1 MVNKLSYTNRKGKT
15 YFFREVEGK
24 RGKQIVCST
33 KESESDLSTI
43 PDTHEIV
50 ERPNGQVSCRVK
62 MASDI
67 LPEEIALA
75 RERCPKLVRK
85 GVETVVEVKKK
96 ELLIHSREFSELEEF
111 VRNFAGIRHGAFDAL
126 AARVPFEAVL
136 RFELVDEKNRTFAAH
151 RRCWIG
157 GASDWLFLGEGTL
170 SAMLKKYVVHIEKE
184 SFYNLL

>member
-1 MVNKLSYTNRKGKT
+1 MTEKMKYTNRKGKT

-24 RGKQIVCST
+24 RGKRIACST

-50 ERPNGQVSCRVK
+50 ETPNGQVSCRAK
-62 MASDI
+62 MASD
-67 LPEEIALA
+67 LSAEEIALA

-96 ELLIHSREFSELEEF
+96 ELLIHSREFSELEGF

-136 RFELVDEKNRTFAAH
+136 KFELVDGKKRTFAVH

-157 GASDWLFLGEGTL
+157 GESDWLFLGEGTL
-170 SAMLKKYVVHIEKE
+170 PALLKKYVVHIEKE
-184 SFYNLL
+184 SFYNLF